1 MIEMAMSNDNCAEI
15 GSIKSDQL
23 ELTRKLKAAAGV
35 DKERRAAS
43 SGNNHASHRPIRMKG
58 APVSRRLISTSRNP
72 NTLFQFGWLTS
83 GVDAQGHRVLPLTIS
98 HPNDTGLSAQPI

>member
-1 MIEMAMSNDNCAEI
+1 MSNDNCAEI

-35 DKERRAAS
+35 DKERRAAG

-58 APVSRRLISTSRNP
+58 SAR
-72 NTLFQFGWLTS
+72 
-83 GVDAQGHRVLPLTIS
+83 AQKADFH
-98 HPNDTGLSAQPI
+98 Q